1 MKLTTSKPQK
11 IPTTTLEKSSKTQI
25 QILQWVRKITVKN
38 SKAWEPSQLHGCMQY
53 ADNFLISRL
62 VSEDATCSY
71 PIQKEMQ
78 ITILTP
84 INCKSN
90 RKNN

>member
-1 MKLTTSKPQK
+1 
-11 IPTTTLEKSSKTQI
+11 
-25 QILQWVRKITVKN
+25 
-38 SKAWEPSQLHGCMQY
+38 MQY

-62 VSEDATCSY
+62 VSEDATYSY